1 MALEREDLQGLVDL
15 TERQLE
21 EFRELRWELE
31 RQTTLLERLLE
42 KLASLE
48 RSQYS

>member
-1 MALEREDLQGLVDL
+1 MALVREDLQELVGLA
-15 TERQLE
+15 ERQ
-21 EFRELRWELE
+21 
-31 RQTTLLERLLE
+31 LE